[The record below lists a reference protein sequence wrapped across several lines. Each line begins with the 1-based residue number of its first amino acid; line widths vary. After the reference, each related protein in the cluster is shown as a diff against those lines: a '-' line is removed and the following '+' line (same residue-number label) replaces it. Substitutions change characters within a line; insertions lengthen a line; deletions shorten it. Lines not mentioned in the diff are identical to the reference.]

1 MASPGLQSHFDDAN
15 PEVQEPLP
23 QLDDIKVDYHP
34 NSQIPST
41 IHHFADF
48 SRTRPTEASVP
59 RNHAPWEPFRTRLD
73 FEVAEIA
80 LEAALTAEQTN
91 RLLSLVHRSAR
102 RDETFTL
109 RNHDEVR
116 ELWSTASQRFT
127 PFQVDIVS
135 VPYQNKVHEFD
146 MHYRPLWD
154 WALDMLRD
162 RRLAPHFVFDAQRL
176 YKFNGTRFVRF
187 IDEPWTA
194 DAFWDAQSRLPP
206 EAKPLAFILYADK
219 AKLSSF
225 GAQKA
230 YPIVCRIANLPVEIR
245 NGTGIGGGRIVGWLP
260 IVSEDSEHAGKSS
273 FVNFKNAVWH
283 EPFLKLLESVI
294 QISRTGYWFECG
306 DAIRRLLWPLILIL
320 SADYEEQCI
329 MALIR
334 GLKGKFPCPICL
346 VPRDEQSVLSH
357 ELRLRTSAESEET
370 LRLARAKK
378 SKKEREKL
386 LKTYSLRDVENV
398 FWRMLLADI
407 HRALSFDRMHVYHG
421 GLWRHHLWRELQFWI
436 LELGREAVAQM
447 DANYDALPWWSNL
460 THFSKVVG
468 VDFNDSS
475 HHEDISKMAIFA
487 AQRILRR
494 SQSKLG
500 YLLLRCIR
508 HYIDLDIYAGF
519 EVHTEDSIV
528 AGRQALRDFSAL
540 MDEYILKSQPVTG
553 KDWNFPKKHA
563 SSHLFD
569 DILAKGTTQNYNTKP
584 NEKMHGPV
592 RDIYHNRTNFK
603 DVATQILRYDHWLL
617 TLTSMRSELDEL
629 DEYNRNANLPTTED
643 ADAEN
648 PVISVAPA
656 PCTHV
661 KLGSAQGDVSFASLE
676 QSHADDRAFVGFRI
690 KLNGFLNTFFPTND
704 IPLPDGKRIHL
715 QADNKITEYKYLQV
729 NYESMVDWRQCKDL
743 LRCNPEFFGSL
754 RYDCVMVQ
762 TDNQPFFAR
771 LIFMFGCS
779 IGETNLSLALIH
791 PYDVGIGVHN
801 KHDADL
807 GLWRVRAKPRSSPE
821 FISVRSI
828 IRGAALASDPG
839 RQGDYFVID
848 TIDADMFLRV
858 KSLQVA

>member
-1 MASPGLQSHFDDAN
+1 MALPGLQSHYDDAN
-15 PEVQEPLP
+15 PEDQESLL

-34 NSQIPST
+34 HSQIPST

-48 SRTRPTEASVP
+48 SCTHPTEASVP
-59 RNHAPWEPFRTRLD
+59 RNHAPWEPFRTWLD

-91 RLLSLVHRSAR
+91 RLLSLVHCSAR

-116 ELWSTASQRFT
+116 ELWSTTSQCFT
-127 PFQVDIVS
+127 PFQVNVVS
-135 VPYQNKVHEFD
+135 VPYQKKVHEFD
-146 MHYRPLWD
+146 MHYRPLWE
-154 WALDMLRD
+154 WALDMLQD
-162 RRLAPHFVFDAQRL
+162 RHLALHFVFDAQRL
-176 YKFNGTRFVRF
+176 YKFNGMRFVCF

-225 GAQKA
+225 SNQKA
-230 YPIVCRIANLPVEIR
+230 YPIVCRIANLPVEIQ
-245 NGTGIGGGRIVGWLP
+245 NGTGWLP
-260 IVSEDSEHAGKSS
+260 IVPEDPEHAGKRS

-283 EPFLKLLESVI
+283 ESFLKLLESII
-294 QISRTGYWFECG
+294 QFSRTGYWFECG
-306 DAIRRLLWPLILIL
+306 DAIRRLIWPLILIL

-329 MALIR
+329 MALIC
-334 GLKGKFPCPICL
+334 GLQGKFPCPICL

-357 ELRLRTSAESEET
+357 
-370 LRLARAKK
+370 
-378 SKKEREKL
+378 KL
-386 LKTYSLRDVENV
+386 QLWTT
-398 FWRMLLADI
+398 
-407 HRALSFDRMHVYHG
+407 LSFDCMHVYHG

-447 DANYDALPWWSNL
+447 DYYLSYDGFPRWSNL
-460 THFSKVVG
+460 THFSKVIG

-500 YLLLRCIR
+500 YLLLQCIR
-508 HYIDLDIYAGF
+508 RYIDLNIYAGF

-528 AGRQALRDFSAL
+528 AGRQALREFSVL
-540 MDEYILKSQPVTG
+540 IEPVTG

-569 DILAKGTTQNYNTKP
+569 NILAKGATQNYNTKP
-584 NEKMHGPV
+584 NEKMHGPM

-617 TLTSMRSELDEL
+617 TLTSMHSELDEL
-629 DEYNRNANLPTTED
+629 DEYNCKANLLTTED

-648 PVISVAPA
+648 PAISVDPA

-661 KLGSAQGDVSFASLE
+661 KLGSTQGSISFASLE
-676 QSHADDRAFVGFRI
+676 QSHADDRAFVGFQI
-690 KLNGFLNTFFPTND
+690 KLNAFLNTFFPSND
-704 IPLPDGKRIHL
+704 IPLPDDKRIHL
-715 QADNKITEYKYLQV
+715 QADNKITGYKYLQV
-729 NYESMVDWRQCKDL
+729 NYESMVDWHQCKDL
-743 LRCNPEFFGSL
+743 LRCNPE
-754 RYDCVMVQ
+754 
-762 TDNQPFFAR
+762 
-771 LIFMFGCS
+771 
-779 IGETNLSLALIH
+779 
-791 PYDVGIGVHN
+791 
-801 KHDADL
+801 KHDTDL
-807 GLWRVRAKPRSSPE
+807 GLWCVRAKPWSSPE
-821 FISVRSI
+821 FISV
-828 IRGAALASDPG
+828 SDPG
-839 RQGDYFVID
+839 RQGNYFVID
-848 TIDADMFLRV
+848 TVDADMFLRV

>member
-1 MASPGLQSHFDDAN
+1 MASPGLQSHYDDAN
-15 PEVQEPLP
+15 PEEREPLP

-34 NSQIPST
+34 HSQIPST

-73 FEVAEIA
+73 FEVAELA

-91 RLLSLVHRSAR
+91 RLLSLVHRSAH

-109 RNHDEVR
+109 QNHDEVR

-127 PFQVDIVS
+127 PFQVDVVS
-135 VPYQNKVHEFD
+135 VLYQKKVHEFD
-146 MHYRPLWD
+146 MHYRPLWE

-194 DAFWDAQSRLPP
+194 NAFWDAQSRLPP

-225 GAQKA
+225 GTQKA

-245 NGTGIGGGRIVGWLP
+245 NGAGIGGGRIVGWLP
-260 IVSEDSEHAGKSS
+260 IVSEDPEHAGKSS
-273 FVNFKNAVWH
+273 FVDFKTAVWH
-283 EPFLKLLESVI
+283 ESFLKLLESVI

-370 LRLARAKK
+370 LQLARAKK

-386 LKTYSLRDVENV
+386 LKTYSLRDVENA
-398 FWRMLLADI
+398 FWRMMLTDI

-436 LELGREAVAQM
+436 LELGREAVVQM
-447 DANYDALPWWSNL
+447 DACYDAFPRWSNL

-500 YLLLRCIR
+500 YLLLRCIH

-528 AGRQALRDFSAL
+528 AGRRALREFSVL
-540 MDEYILKSQPVTG
+540 ME
-553 KDWNFPKKHA
+553 
-563 SSHLFD
+563 
-569 DILAKGTTQNYNTKP
+569 
-584 NEKMHGPV
+584 MHGPV

-603 DVATQILRYDHWLL
+603 NVATQILRYDHWLL

-629 DEYNRNANLPTTED
+629 DEYNRKADLPTTED
-643 ADAEN
+643 ADTEN
-648 PVISVAPA
+648 PAISVAPA
-656 PCTHV
+656 PYTHV
-661 KLGSAQGDVSFASLE
+661 KLGSAQGDISFASLE
-676 QSHADDRAFVGFRI
+676 QSHADDGAFVGFRI
-690 KLNGFLNTFFPTND
+690 KLNAFLNTFFPSND
-704 IPLPDGKRIHL
+704 IPLPNGKRIHL
-715 QADNKITEYKYLQV
+715 QADNKITGYKYLQV

-743 LRCNPEFFGSL
+743 LRCNPEFFGSP

-791 PYDVGIGVHN
+791 PYDVGIGVRS
-801 KHDADL
+801 KHDTDL
-807 GLWRVRAKPRSSPE
+807 GLWRVRAKLRSSPE

-848 TIDADMFLRV
+848 TVDADMFLRV

>member
-1 MASPGLQSHFDDAN
+1 MALPGLQSHYDDAN
-15 PEVQEPLP
+15 PADQEPLP

-34 NSQIPST
+34 HSQIPST

-80 LEAALTAEQTN
+80 LEAALNTDQTN
-91 RLLSLVHRSAR
+91 RLLSLVHRSA
-102 RDETFTL
+102 L
-109 RNHDEVR
+109 R

-127 PFQVDIVS
+127 LFQVDVVL
-135 VPYQNKVHEFD
+135 VPYKNKVHEFD
-146 MHYRPLWD
+146 MHYRPLWE

-176 YKFNGTRFVRF
+176 YKFNGTRF
-187 IDEPWTA
+187 
-194 DAFWDAQSRLPP
+194 SRLPP

-225 GAQKA
+225 GTQKA
-230 YPIVCRIANLPVEIR
+230 YPIVCRITNLPVEIR
-245 NGTGIGGGRIVGWLP
+245 NGWLP
-260 IVSEDSEHAGKSS
+260 IVSEDPEHAGKSS
-273 FVNFKNAVWH
+273 FMNFKNAVWH
-283 EPFLKLLESVI
+283 ESFLKLLESII

-320 SADYEEQCI
+320 SADYEEQCV

-346 VPRDEQSVLSH
+346 VPQDEQSVLSH
-357 ELRLRTSAESEET
+357 ELQLRTSTESEET

-378 SKKEREKL
+378 SKKERENL

-398 FWRMLLADI
+398 FWRMLLTDI
-407 HRALSFDRMHVYHG
+407 HRALSFDCMHVHHG
-421 GLWRHHLWRELQFWI
+421 GLWRHHLWKELQFWI
-436 LELGREAVAQM
+436 LELG
-447 DANYDALPWWSNL
+447 YDAFLRWSNL

-519 EVHTEDSIV
+519 EVHTEGTIS

-540 MDEYILKSQPVTG
+540 MEEYILKSQPVTG

-563 SSHLFD
+563 SSHLFN
-569 DILAKGTTQNYNTKP
+569 DILVKGATRNYNTKP

-592 RDIYHNRTNFK
+592 RDIYHNRMNFK

-617 TLTSMRSELDEL
+617 TSTSMRSELDEL
-629 DEYNRNANLPTTED
+629 DEYNRKANLPTTED

-648 PVISVAPA
+648 PAISVAPA
-656 PCTHV
+656 PCTHI
-661 KLGSAQGDVSFASLE
+661 KLGSAQGDISFA
-676 QSHADDRAFVGFRI
+676 I
-690 KLNGFLNTFFPTND
+690 KLNGFLNTFFPSNN
-704 IPLPDGKRIHL
+704 IPLPDGKHIHL
-715 QADNKITEYKYLQV
+715 QADNKITGYKYLQV
-729 NYESMVDWRQCKDL
+729 NYESMVNWHQCRDL
-743 LRCNPEFFGSL
+743 LRCNPEFFGSP

-762 TDNQPFFAR
+762 TNNQPFFAR

-791 PYDVGIGVHN
+791 PYDVGISVRS
-801 KHDADL
+801 KHDTEL
-807 GLWRVRAKPRSSPE
+807 GLWHVRAKPRSSPE

-848 TIDADMFLRV
+848 TVDADMFLRL
-858 KSLQVA
+858 KYLQA

>member
-1 MASPGLQSHFDDAN
+1 MASPGLQGHFDDAN

-59 RNHAPWEPFRTRLD
+59 RNHAPWEPFQTRLD

-91 RLLSLVHRSAR
+91 RLLSLVHRSA
-102 RDETFTL
+102 L
-109 RNHDEVR
+109 R

-135 VPYQNKVHEFD
+135 VPNQNKVHEFD

-162 RRLAPHFVFDAQRL
+162 RRLAPHFVFDAQCL

-194 DAFWDAQSRLPP
+194 NAFWDAQSRLPP

-283 EPFLKLLESVI
+283 ESFLKLLESVI

-329 MALIR
+329 MALIC

-370 LRLARAKK
+370 LRLACAKK

-386 LKTYSLRDVENV
+386 LKTYSLP
-398 FWRMLLADI
+398 
-407 HRALSFDRMHVYHG
+407 LSFDRMHVYHG

-447 DANYDALPWWSNL
+447 DANYDALPRWSNL

-494 SQSKLG
+494 SQSKLR

-540 MDEYILKSQPVTG
+540 MDIS

-569 DILAKGTTQNYNTKP
+569 DILAKGATRNYNTKP
-584 NEKMHGPV
+584 NEKMHGP
-592 RDIYHNRTNFK
+592 

-617 TLTSMRSELDEL
+617 TLTSMRSELNEL

-743 LRCNPEFFGSL
+743 LQCNPEFFGSP

-791 PYDVGIGVHN
+791 LYDVGIGVRN

-828 IRGAALASDPG
+828 IRGAVLASDPG
-839 RQGDYFVID
+839 RQGNYFVID